1 MNLSGKKA
9 VVTGASRGI
18 GRAVALKLAAEGAE
32 LIVTATSLDRASRTA
47 DEIVAMG
54 GRALPCKADVSVVAD
69 VDALFQMVVKEFGGI
84 DILVNNAG
92 ITRDGLLMRM
102 KDEDWSAVVDVNLKG
117 TFYCTREAVKL
128 MAKAKSG
135 RIVNISSVVGEMG
148 NLGQANYCASKAG
161 IIGFTKA
168 VAREY
173 AKRNITVNAVAP
185 GFIETDMTGVL
196 ADNIREELLKQIPV
210 NRFGAPEDIAN
221 AVYFLVSDMG
231 GYITGHVLSVN
242 GGMHM

>member
-1 MNLSGKKA
+1 MSLTGKKA
-9 VVTGASRGI
+9 LITGASRGI
-18 GRAVALKLAAEGAE
+18 GKAIALKLAAEGADV
-32 LIVTATSLDRASRTA
+32 IVTATSLERAKQTA
-47 DEIVAMG
+47 DQIALL
-54 GRALPCKADVSVVAD
+54 GRRAIPVKVDVGVSSEVE
-69 VDALFQMVVKEFGGI
+69 ALFKVVTDEFGSL

-102 KDEDWSAVVDVNLKG
+102 KDEDWDSVIDVNLKG
-117 TFYCTREAVKL
+117 TFLCTREAIKL

-135 RIVNISSVVGEMG
+135 RVVTISSVVGEMG
-148 NLGQANYCASKAG
+148 NAGQANYCASKAG

-196 ADNIREELLKQIPV
+196 SEGIREELLKQIPV
-210 NRFGAPEDIAN
+210 NRFGSPEDIAN
-221 AVYFLVSDMG
+221 AVYYLVSDLG
-231 GYITGHVLSVN
+231 SYVTGQVLAVN

>member
-1 MNLSGKKA
+1 MSLTGKKA
-9 VVTGASRGI
+9 LVTGASRGI
-18 GRAVALKLAAEGAE
+18 GRAVALKLAREGADV
-32 LIVTATSLDRASRTA
+32 IVTATSLERAKKTA
-47 DEIVAMG
+47 DEISLL
-54 GRALPCKADVSVVAD
+54 GRKAIPFKVDVGVTSEVE
-69 VDALFQMVVKEFGGI
+69 ALFQMVTAEFGSL

-102 KDEDWSAVVDVNLKG
+102 KDEEWDAVIDINLKG
-117 TFYCTREAVKL
+117 TFACTREAIKM

-148 NLGQANYCASKAG
+148 NAGQANYCASKAG
-161 IIGFTKA
+161 LIGFTKA

-196 ADNIREELLKQIPV
+196 SDSVRDELLKQIPV
-210 NRFGAPEDIAN
+210 NRFGTPDDIAN
-221 AVYFLVSDMG
+221 AVFFLVSDMG
-231 GYITGHVLSVN
+231 SYVTGQVLSVN
-242 GGMHM
+242 GGMYM

>member
-1 MNLSGKKA
+1 MSLTGKKA
-9 VVTGASRGI
+9 LITGASRGI
-18 GRAVALKLAAEGAE
+18 GKAIALKLAAEGADV
-32 LIVTATSLDRASRTA
+32 IVTATSLDRAKQTA
-47 DEIVAMG
+47 DQIALL
-54 GRALPCKADVSVVAD
+54 GRRAIPLKVDVGVSSEVE
-69 VDALFQMVVKEFGGI
+69 ALFKVVTDEFGSL

-102 KDEDWSAVVDVNLKG
+102 KDEDWDSVIDVNLKG
-117 TFYCTREAVKL
+117 TFLCTREAIKL

-135 RIVNISSVVGEMG
+135 RVVTISSVVGEMG
-148 NLGQANYCASKAG
+148 NAGQANYCASKAG

-173 AKRNITVNAVAP
+173 AKRNITINAVAP

-196 ADNIREELLKQIPV
+196 SEGIREELLKQIPV
-210 NRFGAPEDIAN
+210 NRFGSPEDIAN
-221 AVYFLVSDMG
+221 AVYFLVSDLG
-231 GYITGHVLSVN
+231 SYVTGQVIAVN

>member
-1 MNLSGKKA
+1 
-9 VVTGASRGI
+9 VTGASRGI

-32 LIVTATSLDRASRTA
+32 VIVTATSLERASRTA
-47 DEIVAMG
+47 EEIMAMG
-54 GRALPCKADVSVVAD
+54 GRALPCKADVSVPGD
-69 VDALFQMVVKEFGGI
+69 VEALFQMVVKEFGGI

-161 IIGFTKA
+161 VIGFTKA

-196 ADNIREELLKQIPV
+196 AENIREELLKQIPV

>member
-1 MNLSGKKA
+1 
-9 VVTGASRGI
+9 
-18 GRAVALKLAAEGAE
+18 
-32 LIVTATSLDRASRTA
+32 
-47 DEIVAMG
+47 MG
-54 GRALPCKADVSVVAD
+54 GRAIPCKADVSIGAD
-69 VDALFQMVVKEFGGI
+69 VDALFQLVVKEFGSI

-102 KDEDWSAVVDVNLKG
+102 KDEDWSAVIDVNLKG

-128 MAKAKSG
+128 MAKAKTG

-196 ADNIREELLKQIPV
+196 AENIREELLKQIPV
-210 NRFGAPEDIAN
+210 NRFGSPEDIAN

-231 GYITGHVLSVN
+231 SYITGQVLSVN

>member
-1 MNLSGKKA
+1 MSLTGKKA
-9 VVTGASRGI
+9 LVTGASRGI
-18 GRAVALKLAAEGAE
+18 GRAVALKLAREGADV
-32 LIVTATSLDRASRTA
+32 IVTATSLERAKKTA
-47 DEIVAMG
+47 DEISLL
-54 GRALPCKADVSVVAD
+54 GRKAIPFKVDVGVTSEVE
-69 VDALFQMVVKEFGGI
+69 ALFQMVTSEFGSL

-102 KDEDWSAVVDVNLKG
+102 KDEEWDAVIDINLKG
-117 TFYCTREAVKL
+117 TFACTREAIKM

-148 NLGQANYCASKAG
+148 NAGQANYCASKAG
-161 IIGFTKA
+161 LIGFTKA

-196 ADNIREELLKQIPV
+196 SESVRDELLKQIPV
-210 NRFGAPEDIAN
+210 NRFGTPDDIAN
-221 AVYFLVSDMG
+221 AVFFLVSDMG
-231 GYITGHVLSVN
+231 SYVTGQVLSVN
-242 GGMHM
+242 GGMYM

>member
-1 MNLSGKKA
+1 MSLAGKKA
-9 VVTGASRGI
+9 LVTGASRGI
-18 GRAVALKLAAEGAE
+18 GKAVALKLAAEGADV
-32 LIVTATSLDRASRTA
+32 IVTATSLERAKQTA
-47 DEIVAMG
+47 DQIVAL
-54 GRALPCKADVSVVAD
+54 GRKAIPLKVDVGESSD
-69 VDALFQMVVKEFGGI
+69 VEALFQLVVAEFGTL

-102 KDEDWSAVVDVNLKG
+102 KDEDWDSVLDVNLKG
-117 TFYCTREAVKL
+117 TFFCTREAIKL

-135 RIVNISSVVGEMG
+135 RIVTISSVVGEMG
-148 NLGQANYCASKAG
+148 NAGQANYCASKAG

-196 ADNIREELLKQIPV
+196 AEGVREELLKQIPV
-210 NRFGAPEDIAN
+210 NRFGSPEDIAN
-221 AVYFLVSDMG
+221 AVYYLVSELG
-231 GYITGHVLSVN
+231 SYVTGQVIGVN

>member
-1 MNLSGKKA
+1 MSLAGKKA
-9 VVTGASRGI
+9 LVTGASRGI
-18 GRAVALKLAAEGAE
+18 GKAVAMKLAAEGAE
-32 LIVTATSLDRASRTA
+32 VIVTATSLERAKQTA
-47 DEIVAMG
+47 DQIVSLGHKAIPVKVDVG
-54 GRALPCKADVSVVAD
+54 VSADVE
-69 VDALFQMVVKEFGGI
+69 ALFQVVVAEFGSL

-102 KDEDWSAVVDVNLKG
+102 KDEDWDSVLDVNLKG
-117 TFYCTREAVKL
+117 TFLCTREAIKL

-135 RIVNISSVVGEMG
+135 RIVTISSVVGEMG
-148 NLGQANYCASKAG
+148 NAGQANYCASKAG

-185 GFIETDMTGVL
+185 GFIETDMTEVLTEGVK
-196 ADNIREELLKQIPV
+196 DELLKQIPV

-221 AVYFLVSDMG
+221 AVYYLVSDLG
-231 GYITGHVLSVN
+231 SYVTGQVIAVN

>member
-1 MNLSGKKA
+1 MSLTGKKA
-9 VVTGASRGI
+9 LVTGASRGI
-18 GRAVALKLAAEGAE
+18 GRAVALKLAREGAD
-32 LIVTATSLDRASRTA
+32 LIVTATSLERAKRTA
-47 DEIVAMG
+47 DEISQL
-54 GRALPCKADVSVVAD
+54 GRKAVPVKVDVGDTADVE
-69 VDALFQMVVKEFGGI
+69 ALFQIVTAEFGSL

-102 KDEDWSAVVDVNLKG
+102 KDEEWDAVIDVNLKG
-117 TFYCTREAVKL
+117 TFACTREAIKL

-148 NLGQANYCASKAG
+148 NAGQANYCASKAG
-161 IIGFTKA
+161 MIGFTKA

-196 ADNIREELLKQIPV
+196 SDAVKEDLLKQIPV
-210 NRFGAPEDIAN
+210 NRFGQPDDIAN

-231 GYITGHVLSVN
+231 SYITGHVLSVN

>member
-32 LIVTATSLDRASRTA
+32 LIVTATSLERASRTA

-102 KDEDWSAVVDVNLKG
+102 KDEDWSAVIDVNLKG

-221 AVYFLVSDMG
+221 AVHFLVSDMG

>member
-1 MNLSGKKA
+1 MSLTGKKA
-9 VVTGASRGI
+9 LVTGASRGI
-18 GRAVALKLAAEGAE
+18 GRAVALKLAREGAD
-32 LIVTATSLDRASRTA
+32 LIVTATSLERARKIA
-47 DEIVAMG
+47 DEISRL
-54 GRALPCKADVSVVAD
+54 GRKAIPVKVDVGVTSEVE
-69 VDALFQMVVKEFGGI
+69 ALFQTVTAEFGSL

-102 KDEDWSAVVDVNLKG
+102 KDEEWDAVIDVNLKG
-117 TFYCTREAVKL
+117 AFTCTREAIKM

-148 NLGQANYCASKAG
+148 NAGQANYCASKAG
-161 IIGFTKA
+161 MIGFTKA

-196 ADNIREELLKQIPV
+196 SDSVRDELLKQIPV
-210 NRFGAPEDIAN
+210 NRFGTPEDIAN
-221 AVYFLVSDMG
+221 AVYFLVSEMG
-231 GYITGHVLSVN
+231 SYVTGHVLSVN

>member
-1 MNLSGKKA
+1 MSLTGKKA
-9 VVTGASRGI
+9 LVTGASRGI
-18 GRAVALKLAAEGAE
+18 GRAVALKLALEGAD
-32 LIVTATSLDRASRTA
+32 LIVTATSLERAQKTAEEVSRL
-47 DEIVAMG
+47 
-54 GRALPCKADVSVVAD
+54 GRRAIPFKVDVGVTSEVE
-69 VDALFQMVVKEFGGI
+69 ALFQLVTSEFGSL

-102 KDEDWSAVVDVNLKG
+102 KDEEWDAVIDVNLKG
-117 TFYCTREAVKL
+117 TFACTREAIKL

-135 RIVNISSVVGEMG
+135 RVVNISSVVGEMG
-148 NLGQANYCASKAG
+148 NAGQANYCASKAG
-161 IIGFTKA
+161 MIGFTKA

-196 ADNIREELLKQIPV
+196 SDSVRDELLKQIPV
-210 NRFGAPEDIAN
+210 NRFGSPEDIAN
-221 AVYFLVSDMG
+221 AVYFLVSDLG
-231 GYITGHVLSVN
+231 SYVTGHVLAVN

>member
-1 MNLSGKKA
+1 MSLTGKKA
-9 VVTGASRGI
+9 LVTGASRGI
-18 GRAVALKLAAEGAE
+18 GKAVAMKLASEGAE
-32 LIVTATSLDRASRTA
+32 VIVTATSLERAKQTA
-47 DEIVAMG
+47 DHIVSLG
-54 GRALPCKADVSVVAD
+54 GKAIPVKVDVGVSSEVEDLFKVV
-69 VDALFQMVVKEFGGI
+69 VEQFGSL

-102 KDEDWSAVVDVNLKG
+102 KDDDWDSVIDINLKG
-117 TFYCTREAVKL
+117 TFSCTREAIKL
-128 MAKAKSG
+128 MAKVKSG

-148 NLGQANYCASKAG
+148 NAGQANYCASKAG

-196 ADNIREELLKQIPV
+196 SEGVREELLKQIPV
-210 NRFGAPEDIAN
+210 NRFGSPEDIAN

-231 GYITGHVLSVN
+231 SYVTGQVLSVN
-242 GGMHM
+242 GGMYM

>member
-1 MNLSGKKA
+1 MSLTGKKA
-9 VVTGASRGI
+9 LVTGASRGI
-18 GRAVALKLAAEGAE
+18 GKAIALKLAAEGADV
-32 LIVTATSLDRASRTA
+32 IVTATSLDRAKQTA
-47 DEIVAMG
+47 DQIALL
-54 GRALPCKADVSVVAD
+54 GRRAIPVKVDVGVSSEVE
-69 VDALFQMVVKEFGGI
+69 ALFKVVTDEFGSL

-102 KDEDWSAVVDVNLKG
+102 KDEDWDSVIDVNLKG
-117 TFYCTREAVKL
+117 TFLCTREAIKL

-135 RIVNISSVVGEMG
+135 RVVTISSVVGEMG
-148 NLGQANYCASKAG
+148 NAGQANYCASKAG

-196 ADNIREELLKQIPV
+196 SEGIREELLKQIPV
-210 NRFGAPEDIAN
+210 NRFGSPEDIAN
-221 AVYFLVSDMG
+221 AVFFLVSG
-231 GYITGHVLSVN
+231 LGSYVTGQVLAVN

>member
-1 MNLSGKKA
+1 MSLTGKKA
-9 VVTGASRGI
+9 LVTGASRGI
-18 GRAVALKLAAEGAE
+18 GKAVAMKLAAEGADV
-32 LIVTATSLDRASRTA
+32 IVTATSLERAKQTA

-54 GRALPCKADVSVVAD
+54 RKAIPMKVDVGVSSD
-69 VDALFQMVVKEFGGI
+69 VEALFQLVVAEFGSL

-102 KDEDWSAVVDVNLKG
+102 KDEDWDSVLDVNLKG
-117 TFYCTREAVKL
+117 TFFCTREAIKL

-135 RIVNISSVVGEMG
+135 RIVTISSVVGEMG
-148 NLGQANYCASKAG
+148 NAGQANYCASKAG

-196 ADNIREELLKQIPV
+196 NDAVKDELLKQIPV

-221 AVYFLVSDMG
+221 AVYYLVSDLG
-231 GYITGHVLSVN
+231 SYVTGQVIGVN

>member
-9 VVTGASRGI
+9 LVTGASRGI

-32 LIVTATSLDRASRTA
+32 VIVTATSLERASRTA
-47 DEIVAMG
+47 EEIMAMG
-54 GRALPCKADVSVVAD
+54 GRALPCKADVSVPGD
-69 VDALFQMVVKEFGGI
+69 VEALFQMVVKEFGGI

-148 NLGQANYCASKAG
+148 SLGQANYCASKAG
-161 IIGFTKA
+161 VIGFTKA

-196 ADNIREELLKQIPV
+196 AENIREELLKQIPV

>member
-9 VVTGASRGI
+9 LVTGASRGI

-32 LIVTATSLDRASRTA
+32 VIVTATSLERASRTA
-47 DEIVAMG
+47 EEIMAMG
-54 GRALPCKADVSVVAD
+54 GRALPCKADVSVPGD
-69 VDALFQMVVKEFGGI
+69 VEALFQMVVKEFGGI

-161 IIGFTKA
+161 VIGFTKA

-196 ADNIREELLKQIPV
+196 AENIREELLKQIPV

>member
-1 MNLSGKKA
+1 MSLTGKKA
-9 VVTGASRGI
+9 LVTGASRGI
-18 GRAVALKLAAEGAE
+18 GRAVALKLAREGADV
-32 LIVTATSLDRASRTA
+32 IVTATSLERAKKTA
-47 DEIVAMG
+47 DEISLL
-54 GRALPCKADVSVVAD
+54 GRKAIPFKVDVGVTSEVE
-69 VDALFQMVVKEFGGI
+69 ALFQMVTTEFGSL

-102 KDEDWSAVVDVNLKG
+102 KDEEWDAVIDVNLKG
-117 TFYCTREAVKL
+117 TFACTREAIKM

-148 NLGQANYCASKAG
+148 NAGQANYCASKAG
-161 IIGFTKA
+161 LIGFTKA

-196 ADNIREELLKQIPV
+196 SESVRDELLKQIPV
-210 NRFGAPEDIAN
+210 NRFGTPDDIAN
-221 AVYFLVSDMG
+221 AVFFLVSDMG
-231 GYITGHVLSVN
+231 SYVTGQVLSVN
-242 GGMHM
+242 GGMYM

>member
-1 MNLSGKKA
+1 MNLAGKKA
-9 VVTGASRGI
+9 LVTGASRGI
-18 GRAVALKLAAEGAE
+18 GRAVALKLAREGADV
-32 LIVTATSLDRASRTA
+32 IVTATSLDRAKKTA
-47 DEIVAMG
+47 DEIELL
-54 GRALPCKADVSVVAD
+54 GRRAIPCEVNVGSRKDVES
-69 VDALFQMVVKEFGGI
+69 LFRTVSDEFGTL

-102 KDEDWSAVVDVNLKG
+102 KDEDWDEVINVNLNG
-117 TFYCTREAVKL
+117 TFACSREAIKL

-148 NLGQANYCASKAG
+148 NAGQANYCASKAG

-196 ADNIREELLKQIPV
+196 ADSVREELLKQIPA
-210 NRFGAPEDIAN
+210 NRFGVADDIAN
-221 AVYFLVSDMG
+221 AVFFLVSDLG
-231 GYITGHVLSVN
+231 SYVTGQVLAVN

>member
-1 MNLSGKKA
+1 MSLTGKMA
-9 VVTGASRGI
+9 LVTGASRGI
-18 GRAVALKLAAEGAE
+18 GRAVALKLAREGADV
-32 LIVTATSLDRASRTA
+32 IVTATSLERAKKTA
-47 DEIVAMG
+47 DEIVLMG
-54 GRALPCKADVSVVAD
+54 RRAIPCEVNVGIRQDIEK
-69 VDALFQMVVKEFGGI
+69 LFRTVTDEFGTL

-102 KDEDWSAVVDVNLKG
+102 KDEDWDDVINVNLTG
-117 TFYCTREAVKL
+117 VFACTREAIKI
-128 MAKAKSG
+128 MAKAKNG

-148 NLGQANYCASKAG
+148 NVGQSNYCASKAG

-185 GFIETDMTGVL
+185 GFIETDMTGILSENV
-196 ADNIREELLKQIPV
+196 REELLKQIPV
-210 NRFGAPEDIAN
+210 NRFGAVEDIAN
-221 AVYFLVSDMG
+221 AVYFLVSDLG
-231 GYITGHVLSVN
+231 SYVTGHVLDVN